1 MSQGTRHKAQEGIC
15 IYFYISLFI
24 EQLNLQFKISLMNK
38 IFKAVLI
45 INYSLLIINSAHGQ
59 FTKQDTLRGSNGP
72 GRDWWDVLAYKVYV
86 IPDYHAKSILGR
98 CEISFA
104 VTKQNKT
111 NLFQLDL
118 QQPLVMDSVFLDGKK
133 VNVRREGNV
142 FWIDLSNTKFIIST
156 DRGRDQHY
164 KLLVYY
170 HGNPIVAK
178 RPPWDGGWIFSKD
191 AKGRPWMSVACQ
203 GLGAS
208 VWYPCKDFQG
218 DEPDMGAVLALK
230 IPDTLTGVG
239 NGKVLWPT
247 MDQSDKKHF
256 QWVVKNPIN
265 NYNIIP
271 YIGKYVNWKESYDGE
286 KGKLDCNYWVL
297 DYNLEKAKAQ
307 FKQASQTLKA
317 FEHWFGPYPF
327 YEDGFKLVEAP
338 HLGMEHQSAVAYGN
352 GFQNGYRGRDL
363 SGSGWGLKWDFI
375 IVHEVGHEWF
385 GNNIT
390 SQDIADMWVHES
402 FTNYSETL
410 FTEYYYGKEAGSDYC
425 IGTRKLI
432 QNDEPIIG
440 TYGVNKE
447 GSGDMYYKGGN
458 MIHTIRQVIDD
469 DEKFRS
475 ILRGL
480 NSTFYHK
487 TVTSKDVEEYMTKQ
501 SGKDLSK
508 IFDQYLRNTKI
519 PVLEYKFTGDNI
531 SYRWSNCVSGFNM
544 PVKLADTK
552 NDWLKAKEDW
562 QTVPVTAA
570 ILKDGLK
577 IDRNFYITVKKIE

>member
-1 MSQGTRHKAQEGIC
+1 MK
-15 IYFYISLFI
+15 
-24 EQLNLQFKISLMNK
+24 K
-38 IFKAVLI
+38 IFRAVII
-45 INYSLLIINSAHGQ
+45 INYSLLIINSANAQ

-72 GRDWWDVLAYKVYV
+72 GRDWWDVMAYKIQVTPNYNT
-86 IPDYHAKSILGR
+86 KSILGST
-98 CEISFA
+98 EIVFK
-104 VTKQNKT
+104 VTKESPNCLMQI
-111 NLFQLDL
+111 DL
-118 QQPLVMDSVFLDGKK
+118 QQPLVIDSVFLNGKK
-133 VNVRREGNV
+133 ISKINREGNIY
-142 FWIDLSNTKFIIST
+142 WIDFEKQKFIPFGS
-156 DRGRDQHY
+156 GGME
-164 KLLVYY
+164 LVYRLRISY

-178 RPPWDGGWIFSKD
+178 RPPWDGGWIFTKD

-208 VWYPCKDFQG
+208 VWYPCKDYQG
-218 DEPDMGAVLALK
+218 DEPDDGAIVTMRV
-230 IPDTLTGVG
+230 PDTLVAVS
-239 NGKVLWPT
+239 NGKPVFDAPLRQERWLI
-247 MDQSDKKHF
+247 
-256 QWVVKNPIN
+256 KNPIN
-265 NYNIIP
+265 TYNIIP
-271 YIGKYVNWKESYDGE
+271 YMGKYVNWKEIYDGE
-286 KGKLDCNYWVL
+286 KGKLECNYWVL
-297 DYNLEKAKAQ
+297 DYNLAKAKEQ

-327 YEDGFKLVEAP
+327 YEDGFKLIEAP

-390 SQDIADMWVHES
+390 TKDIADMWVHEG

-432 QNDEPIIG
+432 QNDQPIIG
-440 TYGVNKE
+440 PYGVNKE

-458 MIHTIRQVIDD
+458 MIHTIRQVIND

-487 TVTSKDVEEYMTKQ
+487 TVTTKDVEDYISEQ
-501 SGKDLSK
+501 SGKDVSK
-508 IFDQYLRNTKI
+508 IFDQYLRTTKI
-519 PVLEYKFTGDNI
+519 PVLEYRFTGDNMY
-531 SYRWSNCVSGFNM
+531 YRWSNCVTGFTM
-544 PVKLADTK
+544 PVKLAGT
-552 NDWLKAKEDW
+552 NGDWLKATEGWK
-562 QTVPVTAA
+562 TGAVTAD

-577 IDRNFYITVKKIE
+577 IDRNFYITVKKVE

>member
-1 MSQGTRHKAQEGIC
+1 MNMKKTIVLQII
-15 IYFYISLFI
+15 IY
-24 EQLNLQFKISLMNK
+24 QLS
-38 IFKAVLI
+38 I
-45 INYSLLIINSAHGQ
+45 IGSFGQ
-59 FTKQDTLRGSNGP
+59 FTQQDTLRGSNGH
-72 GRDWWDVLAYKVYV
+72 GRDWWDVMAYKIDVT
-86 IPDYHAKSILGR
+86 PDFYTKSITGSN
-98 CEISFA
+98 EITFK
-104 VTKQNKT
+104 VTKQPENGVM
-111 NLFQLDL
+111 QIDL
-118 QQPLVMDSVFLDGKK
+118 QQPLSIDNVFLDGKK
-133 VNVRREGNV
+133 ISKIEREGNV
-142 FWIDLSNTKFIIST
+142 YWIDFEKKKFNISAN
-156 DRGRDQHY
+156 GGMEQVY
-164 KLLVYY
+164 KLSVFY
-170 HGNPIVAK
+170 HGNPVVAK
-178 RPPWDGGWIFSKD
+178 RPPWDGGWIFTKD

-208 VWYPCKDFQG
+208 VWYPCKDYQG
-218 DEPDMGAVLALK
+218 DEPDKGAAIIISV
-230 IPDTLTGVG
+230 PDSLIAVA
-239 NGKVLWPT
+239 NGKEQKFPKLETIPPNSNSTYVW
-247 MDQSDKKHF
+247 QV
-256 QWVVKNPIN
+256 QNPIN

-271 YIGKYVNWKESYDGE
+271 YIGKYVNWKETYDGE
-286 KGKLDCNYWVL
+286 KGKLECNYWVL
-297 DYNLEKAKAQ
+297 DYNLEKAKEQ
-307 FKQASQTLKA
+307 FKQASMTLKA

-390 SQDIADMWVHES
+390 TKDIADMWVHEG

-440 TYGVNKE
+440 PYGVNKE

-458 MIHTIRQVIDD
+458 LLHTIRHVIND

-480 NSTFYHK
+480 NSNFYHK
-487 TVTSKDVEEYMTKQ
+487 VITTQEVEGYMSEQ

-508 IFDQYLRNTKI
+508 IFDQYLKTTMI
-519 PVLEYKFTGDNI
+519 PVLEYKFTGDNMH
-531 SYRWSNCVSGFNM
+531 YRWSNCVNGFDM
-544 PVKLADTK
+544 PVKIDGAK
-552 NDWLKAKEDW
+552 GDWLKPTTEWKTAA
-562 QTVPVTAA
+562 VTAD
-570 ILKDGLK
+570 IQKNGLK
-577 IDRNFYITVKKIE
+577 IDRNFYMTVKKTE